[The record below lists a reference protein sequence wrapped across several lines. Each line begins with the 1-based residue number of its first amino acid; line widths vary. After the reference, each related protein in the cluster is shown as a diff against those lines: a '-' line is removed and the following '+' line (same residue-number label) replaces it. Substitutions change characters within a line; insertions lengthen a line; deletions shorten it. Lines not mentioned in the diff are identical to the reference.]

1 VWQSIEKEN
10 KQKGIFYTMTKSNI
24 TSFETFLFSEAEPVL
39 EFADMLSKSKY
50 KSRTLRRK
58 IKNLGVITSYNAN
71 SKFYT
76 LPKFA
81 KFDSYGLW
89 KYKEIYFSQYGS
101 FKKTLIN
108 LLNESA
114 KGYSAKEL
122 TEITQVKTD
131 DLLRILSNENKIYK
145 QKIFNCFIY
154 FAVKPDIKKVQ
165 INKKHQEANN
175 KRCQKVRL
183 FKRDEILIL
192 CEIISNTNLTFN
204 NKTITINLNKK
215 GYAFSIMDIESV
227 MNKYALKKTLL

>member
-1 VWQSIEKEN
+1 
-10 KQKGIFYTMTKSNI
+10 MTKLNI
-24 TSFETFLFSEAEPVL
+24 TSFETSLFSEAEPVL

-154 FAVKPDIKKVQ
+154 FAVKHDIKKLQ

-175 KRCQKVRL
+175 KRSQKVRL